1 MEVELNQMNRIEKLF
16 KGTNEK
22 VLSVFFT
29 AGYPDLNSSRNI
41 LKMLE
46 EAGADMVEIGIP
58 FSDPIADG
66 PTIQES
72 NQIALDN
79 GMELKLLFDQLENMR
94 EEISIP
100 ILLMGYINPVLQFGF
115 EAFCKRCQEV
125 GVDGLILP
133 DMPLYE
139 YEEDFSSIYEKYGL
153 KSVFLVTPETSEERI
168 RKIDSLSTGFVYMVS
183 SSSTTGKT
191 AGFADSQLD
200 YFKKLGNMGLKNPI
214 LTGFGISNKETFEAS
229 TRHTQGA
236 IVGSAFIRLLGEGSV
251 NADSIH
257 QFVKNIKH

>member
-1 MEVELNQMNRIEKLF
+1 MEVDINHLNRIETLF

-29 AGYPDLNSSRNI
+29 AGYPELNSSRNI

-46 EAGADMVEIGIP
+46 DAGADMVEIGIP

-72 NQIALDN
+72 NQIALEN
-79 GMELKLLFDQLENMR
+79 GMELKLLFDQLAKMR
-94 EEISIP
+94 EDISIP
-100 ILLMGYINPVLQFGF
+100 VLLMGYINPVLQFGF

-139 YEEDFSSIYEKYGL
+139 FEENFSSIYEKYGL
-153 KSVFLVTPETSEERI
+153 KSVFLVTPETSDERI

-191 AGFADSQLD
+191 AGFGEGQLN
-200 YFKKLGNMGLKNPI
+200 YFKRLGTMGLKNPI
-214 LTGFGISNKETFEAS
+214 LTGFGISNKETFELS
-229 TRHTQGA
+229 THHTQGA

-251 NADSIH
+251 NAESIH